1 MDVAESQKWLAIIL
15 VASWASQIP
24 YLYLSIPVG
33 GSELAASFWVKDILL
48 VGFGVFA
55 AAMLSVYVKVGRVL
69 SIIACL
75 IYLARF
81 FRTLYFIV
89 TGFSSSAE
97 FFDLLAIWIDLSWNL
112 WVWLHLKVLLPVL
125 YLVAVF
131 LLAFKGKI
139 MSAPKQ
145 PQDV

>member
-1 MDVAESQKWLAIIL
+1 MGDRAYQKWLPVIL

-24 YLYLSIPVG
+24 YLYLSIPVT
-33 GSELAASFWVKDILL
+33 GSELAVSIWGKEILL

-55 AAMLSVYVKVGRVL
+55 AVMLSMLVNVGRVL

-75 IYLARF
+75 IYLAQF
-81 FRTLYFIV
+81 LNSFYPLV
-89 TGFSSSAE
+89 TSPSTIAE
-97 FFDLLAIWIDLSWNL
+97 FFHFLLIWIDFSPNL
-112 WVWLHLKVLLPVL
+112 WVWLHLKVLLPVV

-139 MSAPKQ
+139 MSAAKRL
-145 PQDV
+145 QDV